1 MIAFIIFFVIHTIH
15 GVPTG
20 QYFIST
26 PANLTVNSGSHA
38 RLSCRVGNLVGTCEW
53 TRDGFSLGTDRN
65 LGGYSRYLMP
75 GQRQDICDLSID
87 PVLPIDEGLYQ
98 CQVSGG
104 HGVPPIASS
113 PVSLSVNS
121 EPGKP
126 YIMQAMEEEMME
138 VQEGEEVELQCES
151 QGGRPPA
158 EIQWWDGEGRR
169 IVSDV
174 TEHVKRMEDTKMF
187 KTVSTVIIKSSEYSL
202 IKCSAHNEVFP
213 AGRMSDA
220 IQIETVNHQPV
231 VVHIKQLEEGD
242 SVKIVCQGRENSRFS
257 RFKWFIN
264 DVEIFD
270 EDQNILEL
278 QKFTKSFDNSHIRCF
293 TEDIIG
299 QSNLVKEVKL
309 VLKEKYNIG
318 AFSNLIGHPSV
329 SKSKPKGRKNK
340 MKKRT
345 MLLCDMEDDASEEPS
360 HVFIP
365 KISSNM
371 KSNELI
377 IATDKKNKY
386 KCKIVLQGLDIIN
399 KMSKDISSITN
410 SMTQISK
417 SLDEFNSNL
426 IEEQDAFS
434 H

>member
-1 MIAFIIFFVIHTIH
+1 MGSTWGQFLREPLHKMVVSDKQMVMKTIAIFIVCDIILTH
-15 GVPTG
+15 GSP
-20 QYFIST
+20 
-26 PANLTVNSGSHA
+26 LNS
-38 RLSCRVGNLVGTCEW
+38 EI
-53 TRDGFSLGTDRN
+53 
-65 LGGYSRYLMP
+65 M
-75 GQRQDICDLSID
+75 DI
-87 PVLPIDEGLYQ
+87 
-98 CQVSGG
+98 
-104 HGVPPIASS
+104 
-113 PVSLSVNS
+113 NS

-187 KTVSTVIIKSSEYSL
+187 KTVSTVIIK
-202 IKCSAHNEVFP
+202 CSARNEVFP

-220 IQIETVNHQPV
+220 VQIGTVNHQPV
-231 VVHIKQLEEGD
+231 VVHIKQVEEGD

-278 QKFTKSFDNSHIRCF
+278 QKFTKSFDNSRIRCF

-309 VLKEKYNIG
+309 VLKEKYNID
-318 AFSNLIGHPSV
+318 AFSNSIGHPSV
-329 SKSKPKGRKNK
+329 SKNKPKGRKNK
-340 MKKRT
+340 VKKRT

-360 HVFIP
+360 HVFIH

-371 KSNELI
+371 KSNELV

-399 KMSKDISSITN
+399 KMSKDISSINN

-426 IEEQDAFS
+426 IEKQDAVS

>member
-1 MIAFIIFFVIHTIH
+1 MGSTWGQFLREPLHKMVVSDKQMVMKTIAIFIVCDIILTH
-15 GVPTG
+15 GSP
-20 QYFIST
+20 
-26 PANLTVNSGSHA
+26 LNS
-38 RLSCRVGNLVGTCEW
+38 EI
-53 TRDGFSLGTDRN
+53 
-65 LGGYSRYLMP
+65 M
-75 GQRQDICDLSID
+75 DI
-87 PVLPIDEGLYQ
+87 
-98 CQVSGG
+98 
-104 HGVPPIASS
+104 
-113 PVSLSVNS
+113 NS

-126 YIMQAMEEEMME
+126 YIM
-138 VQEGEEVELQCES
+138 QCES

-174 TEHVKRMEDTKMF
+174 TEHVKRMMDTNMF
-187 KTVSTVIIKSSEYSL
+187 KTVSTLRFTPSMGQQV
-202 IKCSAHNEVFP
+202 KCSAHNDAFP

-220 IQIETVNHQPV
+220 VQIGAVNHQPV
-231 VVHIKQLEEGD
+231 VVHIKQVEEGD

-278 QKFTKSFDNSHIRCF
+278 QKFTKSFDNSRIRCF

-299 QSNLVKEVKL
+299 QSSLVKEVKL

-318 AFSNLIGHPSV
+318 AFSNSIGHPSV
-329 SKSKPKGRKNK
+329 SKNKPKGRKNK
-340 MKKRT
+340 VKKRT

-360 HVFIP
+360 HVFIH

-371 KSNELI
+371 KSNELV

-399 KMSKDISSITN
+399 KMSKDISSINN

-426 IEEQDAFS
+426 IEKQDAVS

>member
-1 MIAFIIFFVIHTIH
+1 MGSTWGQFLREPLHKMVVSDKQMVMKTIAIFIVCDIILTH
-15 GVPTG
+15 GSP
-20 QYFIST
+20 
-26 PANLTVNSGSHA
+26 LNS
-38 RLSCRVGNLVGTCEW
+38 EI
-53 TRDGFSLGTDRN
+53 
-65 LGGYSRYLMP
+65 M
-75 GQRQDICDLSID
+75 DI
-87 PVLPIDEGLYQ
+87 
-98 CQVSGG
+98 
-104 HGVPPIASS
+104 
-113 PVSLSVNS
+113 NS

-202 IKCSAHNEVFP
+202 IKCSARNEVFP

-220 IQIETVNHQPV
+220 VQIGTVNHQPV
-231 VVHIKQLEEGD
+231 VVHIKQVEEGD

-278 QKFTKSFDNSHIRCF
+278 QKFTKSFDNSRIRCF

-309 VLKEKYNIG
+309 VLKEKYNMD

-329 SKSKPKGRKNK
+329 SKRKTKGRKNK
-340 MKKRT
+340 MKKRM

-365 KISSNM
+365 KLSSNM
-371 KSNELI
+371 KSNELV
-377 IATDKKNKY
+377 IATDKKKKY

-399 KMSKDISSITN
+399 KMSKDISSINN

-417 SLDEFNSNL
+417 SLNEFNSNL